1 MQLIRLASST
11 RLWWVYLLL
20 AGPLLHR
27 IIVAMVMQ
35 LCGKLISVCDIYL
48 AHGDCVYVVAS
59 NFIVPN
65 TSMFDPILYIYKEH
79 THIQYSTAII
89 VNVRQKGWN
98 LLSLIM
104 KRTYV
109 HSHALRRYRKII
121 NYKPCRLRITCVFYT
136 LLYTESMRYT
146 TQEQPTDKSILEE

>member
-1 MQLIRLASST
+1 
-11 RLWWVYLLL
+11 
-20 AGPLLHR
+20 
-27 IIVAMVMQ
+27 MVMQ

-48 AHGDCVYVVAS
+48 VHGDCVYVVAS

-65 TSMFDPILYIYKEH
+65 TSMFDSILYIYKVH
-79 THIQYSTAII
+79 TGAYTHTAII

-109 HSHALRRYRKII
+109 AMHYAGTGR
-121 NYKPCRLRITCVFYT
+121 
-136 LLYTESMRYT
+136 
-146 TQEQPTDKSILEE
+146 